1 MKLLILIIIFT
12 SINISCQ
19 VTTKEQLQK
28 AEQLINER
36 KYLEAS
42 AYLEEIISKD
52 SLNQEAHYF
61 LGQAYYKPL
70 FVEGLK
76 MVYLDLQIAKR
87 ASGHFKRAIEISPYY
102 KGKVFVLGP
111 YSKIQTIWGSMALNY
126 ILKGNPDS
134 AKWALLY
141 GQSEGG
147 FVPAMLEY
155 NKNIMAGCEQDAIL
169 FTNGDNDT
177 FPIWFLQM
185 IESYRTDIT
194 LINVNLLNVDWY
206 IKQLK
211 NNYPFGN
218 NNLSLNI
225 NDEKIDQLRPISWQD
240 TEIELPVDDPLNK
253 ENKIVWTLKPTFENK
268 ALRVQDQLILEI
280 LKTNNWKRPVYFS
293 ITVDESG
300 LIGLSEYLSLEGLVR
315 KVNTHKE
322 KISPERINKNITQVY
337 TYKGMNDEHL
347 KFDDDLKMMYQNY
360 RHLYLQLVNYYY
372 EKEERQK
379 AKQILDLMNE
389 NFPEDLLPYTNL
401 SLKNEVKELNK
412 KASEE

>member
-1 MKLLILIIIFT
+1 LKLTGFSIKFIKISSREINMKLLILIIIFT

-28 AEQLINER
+28 TEQLINER

-126 ILKGNPDS
+126 ILKGNPGS

-155 NKNIMAGCEQDAIL
+155 NKNIWRVVNRMQ
-169 FTNGDNDT
+169 FY
-177 FPIWFLQM
+177 LQM
-185 IESYRTDIT
+185 VIT
-194 LINVNLLNVDWY
+194 I
-206 IKQLK
+206 
-211 NNYPFGN
+211 
-218 NNLSLNI
+218 LS
-225 NDEKIDQLRPISWQD
+225 Q
-240 TEIELPVDDPLNK
+240 
-253 ENKIVWTLKPTFENK
+253 
-268 ALRVQDQLILEI
+268 
-280 LKTNNWKRPVYFS
+280 
-293 ITVDESG
+293 SG
-300 LIGLSEYLSLEGLVR
+300 FC
-315 KVNTHKE
+315 K
-322 KISPERINKNITQVY
+322 
-337 TYKGMNDEHL
+337 
-347 KFDDDLKMMYQNY
+347 
-360 RHLYLQLVNYYY
+360 
-372 EKEERQK
+372 
-379 AKQILDLMNE
+379 
-389 NFPEDLLPYTNL
+389 
-401 SLKNEVKELNK
+401 
-412 KASEE
+412 